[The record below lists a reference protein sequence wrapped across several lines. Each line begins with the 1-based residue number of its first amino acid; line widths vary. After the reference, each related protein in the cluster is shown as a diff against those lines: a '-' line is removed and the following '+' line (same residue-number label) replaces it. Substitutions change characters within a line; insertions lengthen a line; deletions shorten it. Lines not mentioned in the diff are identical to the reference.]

1 MKIQKE
7 IIEFEKGKSFK
18 LFAPSLK
25 NCFFWHY
32 HPETELVYVEA
43 SNGIRHVGKNIS
55 GFTDSELLLIGANV
69 PHLNFD
75 YGIQTECKQL
85 VLQMRENFLQ
95 EIIFP
100 VPEFENIKNLL
111 ERSYLGLSFFGETK
125 NIVVEKLKIIKEKDS
140 FESLMGLI
148 EILQVLANSTE
159 VNELNKEDT
168 RIKWFLNDKIR
179 MGTIYDYIHENH
191 DKKPNVNEIAQ
202 IVSLSTPAFCRY
214 FKKQTNM
221 TFTDFVNNYRINQA
235 KIFLLKDSSVTE
247 VCFQVGFESLSYFN
261 KLFKQH
267 TGETPSEF
275 KKKHFRPIEI
285 NGRIGVINRE
295 TSCNKGF

>member
-18 LFAPSLK
+18 LFSPSLK

-32 HPETELVYVEA
+32 HPEIELVYVEA
-43 SNGIRHVGKNIS
+43 VNGIRHVGKNIS
-55 GFTDSELLLIGANV
+55 GFTDSDLLLIGSNV

-75 YGIQTECKQL
+75 YGIQTECRQL
-85 VLQMRENFLQ
+85 VLQMRESFLQ
-95 EIIFP
+95 DIILP
-100 VPEFENIKNLL
+100 VPEFENIKTLL
-111 ERSYLGLSFFGETK
+111 ERSYLGLSFSGETK
-125 NIVVEKLKIIKEKDS
+125 ITAVEKLQAIKDKNS
-140 FESLMGLI
+140 FESLVGLI
-148 EILQVLANSTE
+148 EILQILAHSTE
-159 VNELNKEDT
+159 VKELNKEDT

-179 MGTIYDYIHENH
+179 MGTIYDYIHENY
-191 DKKPNVNEIAQ
+191 DRKPNVNEVAQ
-202 IVSLSTPAFCRY
+202 VVSLSTPAFCRY

-235 KIFLLKDSSVTE
+235 KIFLLKDQSVTE

-285 NGRIGVINRE
+285 NGKIGVIKKD
-295 TSCNKGF
+295 TTC

>member
-18 LFAPSLK
+18 LFSPSLK

-32 HPETELVYVEA
+32 HPEIELVYVEA

-55 GFTDSELLLIGANV
+55 GFTDNDLLLIGSNV

-85 VLQMRENFLQ
+85 VLQMRENFLHDL
-95 EIIFP
+95 ILPI
-100 VPEFENIKNLL
+100 PEFENIRKLL
-111 ERSYLGLSFFGETK
+111 DRSYLGLSFFGETK
-125 NIVVEKLKIIKEKDS
+125 NIVVEKLQIIKDKNS
-140 FESLMGLI
+140 FESLIGMI
-148 EILQVLANSTE
+148 EILQILADSTE
-159 VNELNKEDT
+159 VKELNKEDT

-191 DKKPNVNEIAQ
+191 DKKPNVNEIAK

-235 KIFLLKDSSVTE
+235 KIFLLKDYSVTE

-275 KKKHFRPIEI
+275 KKKHFKPIEI
-285 NGRIGVINRE
+285 NGRIGTITRDS
-295 TSCNKGF
+295 SCNK

>member
-7 IIEFEKGKSFK
+7 IIEFEEGKSFK
-18 LFAPSLK
+18 LFSPSMK
-25 NCFFWHY
+25 NCFFWHH
-32 HPETELVYVEA
+32 HPEIELVYVEA

-55 GFTDSELLLIGANV
+55 DFTESDLLLIGSNV

-75 YGIQTECKQL
+75 YRIQTECRQL

-95 EIIFP
+95 ELIFP
-100 VPEFENIKNLL
+100 VPEFDDIKKLL

-125 NIVVEKLKIIKEKDS
+125 KNIVEKLHILKNKNSFDS
-140 FESLMGLI
+140 FIGLI
-148 EILQVLANSTE
+148 EILQILAHSDE
-159 VNELNKEDT
+159 VKELNLEDT

-179 MGTIYDYIHENH
+179 MGTIYDYIHENY
-191 DKKPNVNEIAQ
+191 DKSPNVNTIAEN
-202 IVSLSTPAFCRY
+202 VSLSTPAFCRY

-235 KIFLLKDSSVTE
+235 KLLLLQNSCVTE

-261 KLFKQH
+261 KLFKRYI
-267 TGETPSEF
+267 GETPSAF
-275 KKKHFRPIEI
+275 KKRHLSRVE
-285 NGRIGVINRE
+285 
-295 TSCNKGF
+295 S

>member
-32 HPETELVYVEA
+32 HPEIELVYVEA
-43 SNGIRHVGKNIS
+43 VNGIRHVGKDIS
-55 GFTDSELLLIGANV
+55 DFTDSDLLLIGSNV

-75 YGIQTECKQL
+75 YKIQTECRQI

-95 EIIFP
+95 NIIIP
-100 VPEFENIKNLL
+100 VPEFDHIRHLL
-111 ERSYLGLSFFGETK
+111 ERSYLGLSFSGETK
-125 NIVVEKLKIIKEKDS
+125 KQVVEKMHEIMETGNFDS
-140 FESLMGLI
+140 LIRLI
-148 EILQVLANSTE
+148 EILQILANSQE
-159 VNELNKEDT
+159 VKELNNEDT

-179 MGTIYDYIHENH
+179 MGTIYDYIHENY
-191 DKKPNVNEIAQ
+191 DRKTNVNQIAE

-235 KIFLLKDSSVTE
+235 KIFLLRDSSITE

-261 KLFKQH
+261 KLFKH
-267 TGETPSEF
+267 HVGETPSEF
-275 KKKHFRPIEI
+275 RKRHLDKVE
-285 NGRIGVINRE
+285 G
-295 TSCNKGF
+295 

>member
-7 IIEFEKGKSFK
+7 IIEFEKEKSFK
-18 LFAPSLK
+18 LFSPSLK

-32 HPETELVYVEA
+32 HPEIELVYVKT
-43 SNGIRHVGKNIS
+43 SKGIRHVGKNIS
-55 GFTDSELLLIGANV
+55 GFTDSDLLLIGSNV

-85 VLQMRENFLQ
+85 VLQMKEDFLQ
-95 EIIFP
+95 DLILST
-100 VPEFENIKNLL
+100 PEFNDIKKLL
-111 ERSYLGLSFFGETK
+111 ERSYLGLSFSGETK
-125 NIVVEKLKIIKEKDS
+125 KLAVEKLNFIKDKNSFDS
-140 FESLMGLI
+140 LIGLI
-148 EILQVLANSTE
+148 EILQILANSVE
-159 VNELNKEDT
+159 VKELNDEDT

-179 MGTIYDYIHENH
+179 MGTIYDYINENY
-191 DKKPNVNEIAQ
+191 DKKPNVNEIAK
-202 IVSLSTPAFCRY
+202 IVNLSTPAFCRY

-235 KIFLLKDSSVTE
+235 QIFLLKDYSVTD

-267 TGETPSEF
+267 LGQTPSEF
-275 KKKHFRPIEI
+275 KKRYFK
-285 NGRIGVINRE
+285 RE
-295 TSCNKGF
+295 ELI

>member
-7 IIEFEKGKSFK
+7 IISFEDGKSFK
-18 LFAPSLK
+18 LFSPSLK

-32 HPETELVYVEA
+32 HPEIELVYVEA

-55 GFTDSELLLIGANV
+55 DFKESELLLIGSNV

-75 YGIQTECKQL
+75 YKIQTECKQL

-95 EIIFP
+95 DLIFP
-100 VPEFENIKNLL
+100 VPEFENIKHLL
-111 ERSYLGLSFFGETK
+111 DRSYLGLSFCGEAK
-125 NIVVEKLKIIKEKDS
+125 KIVVEKLHRMKDENS
-140 FESLMGLI
+140 FESLIGLI
-148 EILQVLANSTE
+148 EILNILAHSDE
-159 VNELNKEDT
+159 VKELNSEDT

-179 MGTIYDYIHENH
+179 MGTIYDYINENY
-191 DKKPNVNEIAQ
+191 DKKTNVNEIAQ

-235 KIFLLKDSSVTE
+235 KLLLLQNSCITE
-247 VCFQVGFESLSYFN
+247 ICFQVGFESLSYFN

-267 TGETPSEF
+267 VGETPSEF
-275 KKKHFRPIEI
+275 KKKHL
-285 NGRIGVINRE
+285 
-295 TSCNKGF
+295 NKVEGMI

>member
-7 IIEFEKGKSFK
+7 NITFEKGKSFK
-18 LFAPSLK
+18 LFSPSLK

-43 SNGIRHVGKNIS
+43 TNGIRHVGKDIS
-55 GFTDSELLLIGANV
+55 GFTDSDLLLIGANV

-75 YGIQTECKQL
+75 YGIQTECRQL

-95 EIIFP
+95 DIILP
-100 VPEFENIKNLL
+100 VPEFENIKKLL
-111 ERSYLGLSFFGETK
+111 ERSYLGLSFYGETK
-125 NIVVEKLKIIKEKDS
+125 KTVVEELQIIRDKNS
-140 FESLMGLI
+140 FESFMGLI
-148 EILQVLANSTE
+148 EILKILADSAE
-159 VNELNKEDT
+159 VKELNKEDT

-179 MGTIYDYIHENH
+179 MGTIYDYIHENY
-191 DKKPNVNEIAQ
+191 DKKPNVNDIAQ
-202 IVSLSTPAFCRY
+202 TVGLSTPAFCRY

-235 KIFLLKDSSVTE
+235 KIFLLKDYSVTE

-275 KKKHFRPIEI
+275 KKKHFRPIEV
-285 NGRIGVINRE
+285 NGRIAGITRE
-295 TSCNKGF
+295 TACDK

>member
-18 LFAPSLK
+18 LFSPSLK

-32 HPETELVYVEA
+32 HPEIELVYVEA
-43 SNGIRHVGKNIS
+43 VNGIRHVGKNIS
-55 GFTDSELLLIGANV
+55 GFTDSDLLLIGSNV

-75 YGIQTECKQL
+75 YGIQTECRQL
-85 VLQMRENFLQ
+85 VLQMRESFLQ
-95 EIIFP
+95 DIILP

-111 ERSYLGLSFFGETK
+111 ERSYLGLSFSGETK
-125 NIVVEKLKIIKEKDS
+125 ITVVEKLQAIKDKNS
-140 FESLMGLI
+140 FESLVGLI
-148 EILQVLANSTE
+148 EILQILAHSTE
-159 VNELNKEDT
+159 VKELNKEDT

-179 MGTIYDYIHENH
+179 MGTIYDYIHENY
-191 DKKPNVNEIAQ
+191 DRKPNVNEVAQ
-202 IVSLSTPAFCRY
+202 VVSLSTPAFCRY

-235 KIFLLKDSSVTE
+235 KIFLLKDQSVTE

-285 NGRIGVINRE
+285 NGRIGVIKKD
-295 TSCNKGF
+295 TTC

>member
-1 MKIQKE
+1 
-7 IIEFEKGKSFK
+7 
-18 LFAPSLK
+18 
-25 NCFFWHY
+25 
-32 HPETELVYVEA
+32 VYVEA
-43 SNGIRHVGKNIS
+43 VNGIRHVGKNIS
-55 GFTDSELLLIGANV
+55 GFTDSDLLLIGSNV

-85 VLQMRENFLQ
+85 VLQMREGFLQ
-95 EIIFP
+95 DIILP
-100 VPEFENIKNLL
+100 VPEFDNIKTLL
-111 ERSYLGLSFFGETK
+111 ERSYLGLSFSGETK
-125 NIVVEKLKIIKEKDS
+125 NTVVEKLQNIKDKKS

-148 EILQVLANSTE
+148 EILQILADSTE
-159 VNELNKEDT
+159 VKELNKEDT

-179 MGTIYDYIHENH
+179 MGTIYDYIHENY
-191 DKKPNVNEIAQ
+191 DRKPNVNEVAKV
-202 IVSLSTPAFCRY
+202 VSLSTPAFCRY

-235 KIFLLKDSSVTE
+235 KIFLLKDQSVTE

-285 NGRIGVINRE
+285 NGRIGVITKE
-295 TSCNKGF
+295 TSCNK

>member
-7 IIEFEKGKSFK
+7 IIEFENGKSFK

-32 HPETELVYVEA
+32 HPEIELVYVEA
-43 SNGIRHVGKNIS
+43 VNGIRHVGKDIS
-55 GFTDSELLLIGANV
+55 GFTDSDLLLIGANV

-95 EIIFP
+95 DIILP
-100 VPEFENIKNLL
+100 VPEFENIKTLL
-111 ERSYLGLSFFGETK
+111 ERSYLGLSFSGETK
-125 NIVVEKLKIIKEKDS
+125 NTVVERLRLIKDKTS
-140 FESLMGLI
+140 FESLVGLI
-148 EILQVLANSTE
+148 EILQILADSTE
-159 VNELNKEDT
+159 VKELNKEDT

-179 MGTIYDYIHENH
+179 MGTIYDYIHDNY
-191 DKKPNVNEIAQ
+191 DKKPNVNEIAR
-202 IVSLSTPAFCRY
+202 IIGLSTPAFCRY

-235 KIFLLKDSSVTE
+235 KIFLLKDYSITE

-267 TGETPSEF
+267 TDETPSEF
-275 KKKHFRPIEI
+275 KKKHFRPIEL
-285 NGRIGVINRE
+285 NGRIGVMTRD
-295 TSCNKGF
+295 SSYHK

>member
-18 LFAPSLK
+18 LFSPSLK

-32 HPETELVYVEA
+32 HPEIELVYVEA
-43 SNGIRHVGKNIS
+43 VNGIRHVGKNIS
-55 GFTDSELLLIGANV
+55 GFTDSDLLLIGSNV

-75 YGIQTECKQL
+75 YGIQTECRQL
-85 VLQMRENFLQ
+85 VLQMRESFLQ
-95 EIIFP
+95 DIILP

-111 ERSYLGLSFFGETK
+111 ERSYLGLSFSGETK
-125 NIVVEKLKIIKEKDS
+125 NTVVEKLQAIKDKNS
-140 FESLMGLI
+140 FESLVGLI
-148 EILQVLANSTE
+148 EILQILAHSTE
-159 VNELNKEDT
+159 VKELNKEDT

-179 MGTIYDYIHENH
+179 MGTIYDYIHENY
-191 DKKPNVNEIAQ
+191 DRKPNVNEVAQ
-202 IVSLSTPAFCRY
+202 VVSLSTPAFCRY

-235 KIFLLKDSSVTE
+235 KIFLLKDQSVTE

-285 NGRIGVINRE
+285 NGKIGVIKKD
-295 TSCNKGF
+295 TTC

>member
-7 IIEFEKGKSFK
+7 IIEFEEGKSFK
-18 LFAPSLK
+18 LFSPSLK

-55 GFTDSELLLIGANV
+55 DFKDSDLLLIGSNV

-75 YGIQTECKQL
+75 YKIQTECKQL

-95 EIIFP
+95 DFIIS
-100 VPEFENIKNLL
+100 VPEFEKIKKLL
-111 ERSYLGLSFFGETK
+111 DRSYLGLSFSGKTK
-125 NIVVEKLKIIKEKDS
+125 HMVVEKLHRMKNENAFGS
-140 FESLMGLI
+140 FMELI
-148 EILQVLANSTE
+148 EILQILAQSDE
-159 VNELNKEDT
+159 VKELNTEDT

-179 MGTIYDYIHENH
+179 MGTIYDYIHENY
-191 DKKPNVNEIAQ
+191 DKAPNVNVIAGN
-202 IVSLSTPAFCRY
+202 VNLSTPAFCRY

-235 KIFLLKDSSVTE
+235 KLLLLQNSGITE

-261 KLFKQH
+261 KLFKKYI
-267 TGETPSEF
+267 GETPSAF
-275 KKKHFRPIEI
+275 KKKHLSKIAHP
-285 NGRIGVINRE
+285 
-295 TSCNKGF
+295 

>member
-7 IIEFEKGKSFK
+7 IITFEKGKSFK
-18 LFAPSLK
+18 LFSPSLK

-32 HPETELVYVEA
+32 HPEIELVYVEA

-55 GFTDSELLLIGANV
+55 GFTDSDLLLIGSNA

-75 YGIQTECKQL
+75 YGIQTECRQL
-85 VLQMRENFLQ
+85 VLQLRENFLQ
-95 EIIFP
+95 DIILP
-100 VPEFENIKNLL
+100 VPEFENIRNLL
-111 ERSYLGLSFFGETK
+111 DRSYLGLSFFGETK
-125 NIVVEKLKIIKEKDS
+125 NIVIEKLQIIKDKPS

-148 EILQVLANSTE
+148 EILQILADSAE
-159 VNELNKEDT
+159 VKELNKEDT

-235 KIFLLKDSSVTE
+235 KILLLKDYSVTE

-275 KKKHFRPIEI
+275 KKKHFKPIEV
-285 NGRIGVINRE
+285 NGRIGTIDRD
-295 TSCNKGF
+295 TSCNR

>member
-7 IIEFEKGKSFK
+7 SITFEKGKSFK

-32 HPETELVYVEA
+32 HPEIELVYVEA
-43 SNGIRHVGKNIS
+43 TNGIRHVGKDIS
-55 GFTDSELLLIGANV
+55 GFTENDLLLIGANV

-85 VLQMRENFLQ
+85 VLQMRDNFLQ
-95 EIIFP
+95 DIILP

-111 ERSYLGLSFFGETK
+111 ERSYLGLSFYGDTK
-125 NIVVEKLKIIKEKDS
+125 NTVVKKLQIIKDKNT
-140 FESLMGLI
+140 FESLLGLI
-148 EILQVLANSTE
+148 EILQILADSTE
-159 VNELNKEDT
+159 VKELNKEDT

-179 MGTIYDYIHENH
+179 MGTIYDYIHENY
-191 DKKPNVNEIAQ
+191 DKKPNVNDIANM
-202 IVSLSTPAFCRY
+202 VGLSTPAFCRY

-235 KIFLLKDSSVTE
+235 KIFLLKDYSVTE

-285 NGRIGVINRE
+285 NGRIGEIIRE
-295 TSCNKGF
+295 TACNK

>member
-7 IIEFEKGKSFK
+7 IIAFEKDISFK
-18 LFAPSLK
+18 LFSPSLK

-32 HPETELVYVEA
+32 HPEIELVYVEA
-43 SNGIRHVGKNIS
+43 LNGIRHVGRDIS
-55 GFTDSELLLIGANV
+55 GFTESDLLLIGSNV

-75 YGIQTECKQL
+75 YGIQTECRQM
-85 VLQMRENFLQ
+85 VVQMRESFLQ
-95 EIIFP
+95 DIILP

-111 ERSYLGLSFFGETK
+111 ERSYLGLSFSGETK
-125 NIVVEKLKIIKEKDS
+125 KVVVEKLHMIKDKS
-140 FESLMGLI
+140 PFNSLMGLI
-148 EILQVLANSTE
+148 EILHILAESNE
-159 VNELNKEDT
+159 VKELNKEDT

-179 MGTIYDYIHENH
+179 MGTIYDYIHENY
-191 DKKPNVNEIAQ
+191 DKKTNVNEVAEV
-202 IVSLSTPAFCRY
+202 VSLSTPAFCRY

-235 KIFLLKDSSVTE
+235 KIFLLKDYSVTE

-275 KKKHFRPIEI
+275 RKKYLQNTEVR
-285 NGRIGVINRE
+285 N
-295 TSCNKGF
+295 

>member
-7 IIEFEKGKSFK
+7 IIEFEEGKSFK
-18 LFAPSLK
+18 LFSPSMK
-25 NCFFWHY
+25 NCFFWHH
-32 HPETELVYVEA
+32 HPEIELVYVEA

-55 GFTDSELLLIGANV
+55 DFTESDLLLIGSNV

-75 YGIQTECKQL
+75 YRIQTECRQL

-95 EIIFP
+95 ELIFP
-100 VPEFENIKNLL
+100 VPEFDDIKKLL

-125 NIVVEKLKIIKEKDS
+125 KNIVEKLHILKNKNSFDS
-140 FESLMGLI
+140 FIGLI
-148 EILQVLANSTE
+148 EILQILAHSDE
-159 VNELNKEDT
+159 VKELNVEDT

-179 MGTIYDYIHENH
+179 MGTIYDYIHENY
-191 DKKPNVNEIAQ
+191 DKSPDVNTIAEN
-202 IVSLSTPAFCRY
+202 VSLSTPSFCRY

-235 KIFLLKDSSVTE
+235 KLLLLQNSCVTE

-261 KLFKQH
+261 KLFKRYI
-267 TGETPSEF
+267 GETPSAF
-275 KKKHFRPIEI
+275 KKRHLSRVE
-285 NGRIGVINRE
+285 
-295 TSCNKGF
+295 S

>member
-18 LFAPSLK
+18 LFSPSLK

-32 HPETELVYVEA
+32 HPEIELVYVEA

-55 GFTDSELLLIGANV
+55 GFTDNDLLLIGSNV

-95 EIIFP
+95 DIILP
-100 VPEFENIKNLL
+100 VPEFDNIRKLL
-111 ERSYLGLSFFGETK
+111 DRSYLGLSFFGETK
-125 NIVVEKLKIIKEKDS
+125 NIVVEKLQIIKDRNS
-140 FESLMGLI
+140 FESLMGMI
-148 EILQVLANSTE
+148 EILQILADSAE
-159 VNELNKEDT
+159 VKELNKEDT

-191 DKKPNVNEIAQ
+191 DKKPNVNEIAK

-235 KIFLLKDSSVTE
+235 KIFLLKDYSVTE

-275 KKKHFRPIEI
+275 KKKHFKPIEI
-285 NGRIGVINRE
+285 NGRIGTIMRDS
-295 TSCNKGF
+295 SCNK

>member
-18 LFAPSLK
+18 LFSPSLK

-32 HPETELVYVEA
+32 HPEIELVYVEA
-43 SNGIRHVGKNIS
+43 VNGIRHVGKNIS
-55 GFTDSELLLIGANV
+55 GFTDSDLLLIGSNV

-85 VLQMRENFLQ
+85 VLQMRESFLQ
-95 EIIFP
+95 DIILP

-111 ERSYLGLSFFGETK
+111 ERSYLGLSFSGETK
-125 NIVVEKLKIIKEKDS
+125 NTVVEKLQVIKDKNS
-140 FESLMGLI
+140 FESLVGLI
-148 EILQVLANSTE
+148 EILQILAGSTE
-159 VNELNKEDT
+159 VKELNKDDT

-179 MGTIYDYIHENH
+179 MGTIYDYIHENY
-191 DKKPNVNEIAQ
+191 DRKPNVNEVAKV
-202 IVSLSTPAFCRY
+202 VSLSTPAFCRY

-235 KIFLLKDSSVTE
+235 KIFLLKDQSVTE

-285 NGRIGVINRE
+285 NGRIGVIKKD
-295 TSCNKGF
+295 TTC

>member
-7 IIEFEKGKSFK
+7 IIEFEQGKSFK
-18 LFAPSLK
+18 LFSPSLK

-32 HPETELVYVEA
+32 HPEIELVYVEA
-43 SNGIRHVGKNIS
+43 VNGIRHVGKNIS
-55 GFTDSELLLIGANV
+55 GFTDSDLLLIGSNV

-75 YGIQTECKQL
+75 YGIQTECRQL
-85 VLQMRENFLQ
+85 VLQLRESFLQ
-95 EIIFP
+95 DIILP
-100 VPEFENIKNLL
+100 VPEFENIKTLL
-111 ERSYLGLSFFGETK
+111 ERSYLGLSFYGETK
-125 NIVVEKLKIIKEKDS
+125 ESVVQKLQIIKDKNA
-140 FESLMGLI
+140 FESLVGLI
-148 EILQVLANSTE
+148 EILQILADSSE
-159 VNELNKEDT
+159 VKELNKEDT

-179 MGTIYDYIHENH
+179 MGTIYDYIHENY
-191 DKKPNVNEIAQ
+191 DRKPNVNEVAR

-235 KIFLLKDSSVTE
+235 KIFLLKDQSVTE

-285 NGRIGVINRE
+285 NGKIAPITKE
-295 TSCNKGF
+295 TACNK